1 MSFLLNMDGLSTVV
15 PILPWF
21 AIPSPDILIS
31 EHGPESE
38 LVEDIGKFVWSKVI
52 QVEVDSTM
60 SAGDFEAF
68 RATRKAREQVTKAL
82 KNDKVN
88 VIGVYGKGVGK
99 TTMVK
104 HASAEAQKDS
114 LFNHV
119 VEVSVSQSPDLRK
132 IRGKFADILGL
143 KFQDETDVQKAIRL
157 MKFLSFSFV

>member
-1 MSFLLNMDGLSTVV
+1 MQQWREALEKVASLSG
-15 PILPWF
+15 WH
-21 AIPSPDILIS
+21 SKNHKS
-31 EHGPESE
+31 ESE

-60 SAGDFEAF
+60 SAGDFEEF

-88 VIGVYGKGVGK
+88 VIGVYGKGGVGK

-104 HASAEAQKDS
+104 HASAQAQKDR

-132 IRGKFADILGL
+132 IQGKFADISMA
-143 KFQDETDVQKAIRL
+143 EI
-157 MKFLSFSFV
+157 SS